1 MKRILCLVLAVSMIL
16 CISVSAS
23 ALTVTSGQ
31 VDALRATYAASQDAT
46 ATDITISEATYG
58 NGKVSV
64 KYNSDKLAEIA
75 NAQTTILVFDA
86 QKPEGSDAEVAP
98 AAGNILAIDQF
109 TYDADA
115 LTYEAIVNAPEG
127 AELVVMMGGTDI
139 DTATSKAVTEGTV
152 TPPAPSY
159 TLGDTDGSG
168 SIDVFDAVAVL
179 QHIVA
184 TGSEGAL
191 TGNNLLAADF
201 DDSGSV
207 DVFDAV
213 AILQYIVSQ

>member
-1 MKRILCLVLAVSMIL
+1 MKKILCLVLAVSMLL

-31 VDALRATYAASQDAT
+31 VDALRATYSASQDAV
-46 ATDITISEATYG
+46 ATDIDISEATYG

-64 KYNSDKLAEIA
+64 TFSSEKLAGITD
-75 NAQTTILVFDA
+75 AQTTILVFDA
-86 QKPEGSDAEVAP
+86 QKPEGSEEDVAP

-109 TYDADA
+109 TYDADS
-115 LTYEAIVNAPEG
+115 LTYEALVTAPEG

-139 DTATSKAVTEGTV
+139 NVASSKAVAAGTV
-152 TPPAPSY
+152 TPPTPSY
-159 TLGDTDGSG
+159 VKGDATGNN

-179 QHIVA
+179 QHVA
-184 TGSEGAL
+184 AGGSGTL
-191 TGNNLLAADF
+191 TGANLAAADYTEN
-201 DDSGSV
+201 GTI

-213 AILQYIVSQ
+213 AILQSLS

>member
-1 MKRILCLVLAVSMIL
+1 MKKILCLVLAVSML
-16 CISVSAS
+16 LSISVSAS

-31 VDALRATYAASQDAT
+31 VDALRATYSESQGAV
-46 ATDITISEATYG
+46 ATDIDISEATYG

-64 KYNSDKLAEIA
+64 TFSSEKLAGITD
-75 NAQTTILVFDA
+75 AQTTILVFDA
-86 QKPEGSDAEVAP
+86 QKPEGSEEDVAP

-109 TYDADA
+109 TYNASS
-115 LTYEAIVNAPEG
+115 LTYEALVTAPEG

-139 DTATSKAVTEGTV
+139 DVATSAAVTEGTV
-152 TPPAPSY
+152 TPPTPSY
-159 TLGDTDGSG
+159 TLGDVDGSNTV
-168 SIDVFDAVAVL
+168 DVFDAVAIL

-191 TGNNLLAADF
+191 TGASLLAADF

-213 AILQYIVSQ
+213 AVLQYIVQ